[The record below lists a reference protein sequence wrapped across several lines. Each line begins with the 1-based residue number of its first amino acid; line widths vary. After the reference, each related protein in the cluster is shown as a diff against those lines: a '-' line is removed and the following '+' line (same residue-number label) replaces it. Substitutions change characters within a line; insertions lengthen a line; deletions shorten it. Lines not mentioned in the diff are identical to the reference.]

1 VLTSALVA
9 MVVLSLGF
17 SALSL
22 YFATRAGS
30 LHELHMQ
37 VSSLRNEV
45 SLLDDNIHAKEQ
57 RERVRRLRA
66 GKQEEAPQ
74 VPQRG
79 TPEYKA
85 WLRSR
90 VARGGVNGS

>member
-1 VLTSALVA
+1 VLTSA
-9 MVVLSLGF
+9 MVSLCVF
-17 SALSL
+17 SLCISGLSL
-22 YFATRAGS
+22 YFSTRAGS

-66 GKQEEAPQ
+66 GKEPAAEEQ

-79 TPEYKA
+79 SPEYKA

-90 VARGGVNGS
+90 LVKRA